1 MPAKLVRSTR
11 LPDEPLAKFVPLVP
25 LLVVA
30 SYKGG
35 VWKTSLTVAIA
46 ERLAWAGLRVL
57 LITSDTQE
65 DARARLGVKRSEPLV
80 TSRAYGDAGTVT
92 VAGFRGSTVIDLL
105 YRVGPGKLG
114 IGTFDIVV
122 LDTPPEVQGGSLPG
136 VLLVCPMDGMDAVRN
151 LLTMLGRTPDN
162 TDIVLVQVL
171 RKTTA
176 EEWAENAESIE
187 QALGRTV
194 HFLDEPLPNSDAIA
208 EAHDEG
214 RSVWNLRRTG
224 KTKTFLSGVD
234 TLAHMAWERLGR
246 RQNWLLMPPSA
257 QAIPYVP
264 GWDDEE
270 N

>member
-1 MPAKLVRSTR
+1 MCQKPLPALSNSAVMSATIDLFLLSGILICTLRNIMRCTDAREASPSTR

-151 LLTMLGRTPDN
+151 LLTMLGRTPEN
-162 TDIVLVQVL
+162 TDIVLVQV
-171 RKTTA
+171 
-176 EEWAENAESIE
+176 
-187 QALGRTV
+187 
-194 HFLDEPLPNSDAIA
+194 
-208 EAHDEG
+208 
-214 RSVWNLRRTG
+214 
-224 KTKTFLSGVD
+224 
-234 TLAHMAWERLGR
+234 
-246 RQNWLLMPPSA
+246 
-257 QAIPYVP
+257 
-264 GWDDEE
+264 
-270 N
+270 